1 MERLSKDWLTENHID
16 FEYKKYVLL
25 AYLQHVSERFRHVE
39 LFPTLAELI
48 EHYKHAKLIKE
59 NKEQLS
65 SHFPQ
70 RLKGFD
76 AETFRL
82 HYESVFN
89 DDKLMEELETIL
101 DYSLPKFAEGLQEGK
116 QLYDLI
122 EKEIHL
128 LPIGLL
134 PIDAS
139 AGYLFLKDGSA
150 KTEVYCFT
158 VTLFEQPDAMWRGI
172 NTQYVA
178 SYAHTFT
185 HTFEGIKSELLRTN
199 RALPN
204 PAVYAAE
211 TELSIPISE
220 TFLPIAKRMLIREV
234 SKNSV

>member
-1 MERLSKDWLTENHID
+1 MERLSKDWLTEKHVD

-25 AYLQHVSERFRHVE
+25 AYLQHVSECFRMVK
-39 LFPTLAELI
+39 LYPTLADLV
-48 EHYKHAKLIKE
+48 EHYKLAKSIRE
-59 NKEQLS
+59 NKDQLA
-65 SHFPQ
+65 SHFPHRLTGLDSEAF
-70 RLKGFD
+70 RLK
-76 AETFRL
+76 
-82 HYESVFN
+82 YEPIFS
-89 DDKLMEELETIL
+89 DDKLMNEIENIL

-116 QLYDLI
+116 QIYDFL

-139 AGYLFLKDGSA
+139 AGYLFLKDASA

-172 NTQYVA
+172 NTQFIC
-178 SYAHTFT
+178 SYTHSFT
-185 HTFEGIKSELLRTN
+185 NTYEGIKSELLRTN
-199 RALPN
+199 RSLPN

-220 TFLPIAKRMLIREV
+220 TFLPIAKRMLIKEV
-234 SKNSV
+234 SK